1 MTEVYYRKYRPKAFS
16 EVVGQEAAVKI
27 LQNAISK
34 KRLAHAYL
42 FAGPRGTGKTTV
54 ARILAREA
62 GAFDEDIIEIDAA
75 SSRGIDEARELREAV
90 RSLPMRSP
98 YKVYIIDEVHMLTKE
113 AFNALLKTLEEPPA
127 HAIFILATTELEKV
141 PDTVRSRTQVFEFGK
156 IGMGDIVGE
165 LQKIAEAEKLDAEDD
180 ALKLIAFFAE
190 GSLRDAENLL
200 FQIAGGGEAKISE
213 KNARLFLG
221 APEEESVRGLLKNAL
236 GKNVA
241 ETLAAYGEILEDG
254 VDPALLQKLILRDLR
269 AAYFLAL
276 DQKTESMLL
285 REFSKDEIDFLKELA
300 KAGEQHLGFA
310 FKSIMD
316 AEKTFT
322 DDYLKSIPLE
332 LALIKMAT
340 YSK

>member
-16 EVVGQEAAVKI
+16 EVVGQEATITI
-27 LQNAISK
+27 LQNAISR

-62 GAFDEDIIEIDAA
+62 GSFDEDIIEIDAA

-90 RSLPMRSP
+90 RSLPMRST
-98 YKVYIIDEVHMLTKE
+98 YKVYIIDEVHMLTRE

-156 IGMGDIVGE
+156 IGIGDIVGE
-165 LQKIAEAEKLDAEDD
+165 LQKIAKMEKLDADDD

-200 FQIAGGGEAKISE
+200 FQISGGEAKISE

-236 GKNVA
+236 DKNIA
-241 ETLAAYGEILEDG
+241 ETLSAYGEILEGG
-254 VDPALLQKLILRDLR
+254 VDPTLLQRLVLRDTR
-269 AAYFLAL
+269 GAYFLAL
-276 DQKTESMLL
+276 DAKTENLL
-285 REFSKDEIDFLKELA
+285 QREFSKDEIIFLKELA
-300 KAGEQHLGFA
+300 GAGEQHLCFA
-310 FKSIMD
+310 FKSLLD
-316 AEKTFT
+316 ARKTLT

-332 LALIKMAT
+332 LALIKIAT
-340 YSK
+340 YK

>member
-16 EVVGQEAAVKI
+16 EVVGQETTIKI

-62 GAFDEDIIEIDAA
+62 GSFDEDIMEIDAA

-90 RSLPMRSP
+90 RSLPMRSH
-98 YKVYIIDEVHMLTKE
+98 YKVYIIDEVHMLTRE

-156 IGMGDIVGE
+156 IGIGDIVGE
-165 LQKIAEAEKLDAEDD
+165 LQKIAKAEKLDAEDD

-200 FQIAGGGEAKISE
+200 FQIAGGEAKISE

-221 APEEESVRGLLKNAL
+221 APREESVRQLLKNAL

-241 ETLAAYGEILEDG
+241 DTLSVYDAILEDG
-254 VDPALLQKLILRDLR
+254 IDPVLLQRLISRDLR
-269 AAYFLAL
+269 GAYFLAL
-276 DQKTESMLL
+276 DQNTEKILR

-300 KAGEQHLGFA
+300 GAGEPHLGFA
-310 FKSIMD
+310 FKSLLD
-316 AEKTFT
+316 AHKILT
-322 DDYLKSIPLE
+322 DDYLKPIPLE
-332 LALIKMAT
+332 LALIKIAT
-340 YSK
+340 YK